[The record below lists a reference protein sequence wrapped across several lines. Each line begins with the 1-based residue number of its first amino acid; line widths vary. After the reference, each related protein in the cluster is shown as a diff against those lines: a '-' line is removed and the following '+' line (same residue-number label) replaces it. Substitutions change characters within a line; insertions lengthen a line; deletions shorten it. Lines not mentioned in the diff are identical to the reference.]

1 VKNITT
7 LEQYLE
13 KSAGFAE
20 MVANHP
26 WKSMM
31 GMGALGAGA
40 GAAGTL
46 AAQRYMNGTPSASD
60 TPMGQGA
67 GGGVFGSFIG
77 GIGSSIGK
85 ELTSSAWKAGK
96 RAINSGD
103 PDAVFSSTIKQDDM
117 LAGADKKMLSGAF
130 ETMRR
135 FAPTLASDPN
145 AVQAF
150 LREAA
155 TTGSGVNYNTIKLL
169 AEAERAVN
177 TSAG

>member
-26 WKSMM
+26 WKSML
-31 GMGALGAGA
+31 GMGAMGAGA

-46 AAQRYMNGTPSASD
+46 AAQRYMND

-67 GGGVFGSFIG
+67 GGGILGSFIG
-77 GIGSSIGK
+77 GIGSSVGK